1 MIKDLLDKRIGAGA
15 RHFADLPEAV
25 FFDDF
30 ADHAESLDGAEIT
43 EFITDGVVEMW
54 LVFEYRGHEFA
65 VNNQFG
71 DYRFFVIEPECPEEI
86 LLDVC
91 DHFRRLL
98 EK

>member
-1 MIKDLLDKRIGAGA
+1 MKDGS
-15 RHFADLPEAV
+15 RHFADLPEVV
-25 FFDDF
+25 FFDEF
-30 ADHAESLDGAEIT
+30 ADHVEKLEDAEIT

-54 LVFEYRGHEFA
+54 LDFEYRGHHFS

-71 DYRFFVIEPECPEEI
+71 DYRFFVQDPDCADEI
-86 LLDVC
+86 SLEVC

>member
-1 MIKDLLDKRIGAGA
+1 MIRDLLEMRMNDGS

-30 ADHAESLDGAEIT
+30 ADHVEKLGGAEIT

-54 LVFEYRGHEFA
+54 LDFDYRGHKFS

-71 DYRFFVIEPECPEEI
+71 DYWFFVTDPNCPEEI
-86 LLDVC
+86 LLEVI
-91 DHFRRLL
+91 DHFRKLL
-98 EK
+98 